1 MPAQFACLYSS
12 KRIRMRHTTLRWRW
26 RLIEISLLVTNLS
39 YYLKNVGSLGF
50 LGFRIG
56 LLAST
61 FAFSGTMMHS
71 STCVANQPRS
81 MFSRLSDGMQVSRY
95 SISCFKRSL
104 TSAVCRTSG
113 VLLRELSST
122 RSFDVRRLL
131 LTYVSQRTCWGL
143 TNRWVGAC
151 WSILPSLKRNL
162 ISERPSCVNFWGNR

>member
-1 MPAQFACLYSS
+1 
-12 KRIRMRHTTLRWRW
+12 
-26 RLIEISLLVTNLS
+26 
-39 YYLKNVGSLGF
+39 
-50 LGFRIG
+50 
-56 LLAST
+56 
-61 FAFSGTMMHS
+61 MMHS

-81 MFSRLSDGMQVSRY
+81 MFSRPSDGMQVSRY

-151 WSILPSLKRNL
+151 WSILPLIFFHKSTHQPKSSVETMWDYQISKPRRWSVVAIPTQSILLNL
-162 ISERPSCVNFWGNR
+162 SHASIALSHLFT